1 MLEHG
6 LYEQVLNK
14 LFEGKIAEVDRERY
28 YIGERQI
35 SKEEVARLL
44 STYLTAIFEQ
54 QLSSISNLSYS
65 KEDVSKEIEIAN
77 SIIKKLVKEFH
88 LDDGNL
94 ISAQAN

>member
-35 SKEEVARLL
+35 SKESVMHYAR
-44 STYLTAIFEQ
+44 I
-54 QLSSISNLSYS
+54 
-65 KEDVSKEIEIAN
+65 KEIA
-77 SIIKKLVKEFH
+77 
-88 LDDGNL
+88 
-94 ISAQAN
+94 

>member
-1 MLEHG
+1 MLKHG

-54 QLSSISNLSYS
+54 HLSSISNLSYS
-65 KEDVSKEIEIAN
+65 KELGSRMQMQIIWKMLEAIPGSVMHYARIKEIA
-77 SIIKKLVKEFH
+77 
-88 LDDGNL
+88 
-94 ISAQAN
+94 

>member
-54 QLSSISNLSYS
+54 HLSSISNLSYS
-65 KEDVSKEIEIAN
+65 KELGSRMQMQIIWKMLEAIPGSVMHYARIKEKA
-77 SIIKKLVKEFH
+77 
-88 LDDGNL
+88 
-94 ISAQAN
+94 

>member
-6 LYEQVLNK
+6 LYEQVLSK

-54 QLSSISNLSYS
+54 HLSSISNLSYS
-65 KEDVSKEIEIAN
+65 KELGSRMQMQIIWKMLEAIPGSVMHYARIKEIA
-77 SIIKKLVKEFH
+77 
-88 LDDGNL
+88 
-94 ISAQAN
+94 

>member
-54 QLSSISNLSYS
+54 HLSSISNLSYS
-65 KEDVSKEIEIAN
+65 KELGSRMQMQIIWKMLEAIPGSVMHYARIKEIA
-77 SIIKKLVKEFH
+77 
-88 LDDGNL
+88 
-94 ISAQAN
+94 